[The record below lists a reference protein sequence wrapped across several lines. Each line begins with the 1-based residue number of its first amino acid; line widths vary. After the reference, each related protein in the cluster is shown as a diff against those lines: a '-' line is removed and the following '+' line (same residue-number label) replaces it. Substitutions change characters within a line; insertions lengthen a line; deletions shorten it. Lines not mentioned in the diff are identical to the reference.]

1 MDKKFI
7 LTDIEILTAQI
18 SLDRSKV
25 IPNRTRIQIG
35 KYNQMKKNLI
45 KISKN
50 FHS

>member
-18 SLDRSKV
+18 SIDRSKV

-35 KYNQMKKNLI
+35 KYNQMKRNLDEI
-45 KISKN
+45 TS
-50 FHS
+50 

>member
-18 SLDRSKV
+18 SLDRSKD

-35 KYNQMKKNLI
+35 KYNQMKRNLDEI
-45 KISKN
+45 TS
-50 FHS
+50 